1 MSAEA
6 EFKICQLNKGKT
18 IKQVLY
24 RLELM
29 EAYIA
34 QKQCLQRI
42 RLANLPIGD

>member
-24 RLELM
+24 RLAVM
-29 EAYIA
+29 EAYII
-34 QKQCLQRI
+34 QKQCMQRI
-42 RLANLPIGD
+42 RLSGLQLGN